1 MEDSYQLCS
10 APEYAD
16 AIRKAFE
23 VRKPAKLSQPAL
35 EALTIIAY
43 YQPTTRAY
51 VDQVWG
57 VDSSYTVGLLLERGL
72 IEECGRLQVPGRP
85 ILYRTTKNFLRSFGL
100 TSLDDLPE
108 LPSSTQE
115 GVQMTMELESAIGRL
130 QQQEGQTE
138 EPQSLEPEQGE
149 DGDRL

>member
-1 MEDSYQLCS
+1 M
-10 APEYAD
+10 
-16 AIRKAFE
+16 R
-23 VRKPAKLSQPAL
+23 
-35 EALTIIAY
+35 
-43 YQPTTRAY
+43 
-51 VDQVWG
+51 G
-57 VDSSYTVGLLLERGL
+57 VDSSYTVGLLLDRGL
-72 IEECGRLQVPGRP
+72 ICEAGRLNVPGRP
-85 ILYRTTKNFLRSFGL
+85 MQFRTTKNFLRSFGL

-138 EPQSLEPEQGE
+138 ETQSLEPEQGE